1 MKGVLFSVKNIEE
14 KIEYLRKTLEYHSRK
29 YYVEDNPE
37 ISDYE
42 YDMRF
47 RELEEL
53 EEQYP
58 EFKSD
63 NSPTQRVGGMALD
76 KFEKVK
82 HDVPMGSLTDVF
94 SFEELE
100 VFYNKNGS
108 LTYSVEPKIDGLS
121 VSLVYDN
128 GQLVRGATRGDGL
141 VGENVTQ
148 NIKTI
153 KSIPLTIEYKGHLEV
168 RGEVFMPRAAFDRLN
183 EGKSEKE
190 QFANPR
196 NAAAGSLRQLD
207 SKITAQRMLDIF
219 IFNVQKSDKA
229 FERHSESLAFLASLG
244 FKVLPFTLVTDSI
257 DKIKE
262 HIEKI
267 GSMRSDLAF
276 DIDGAVI
283 KADYLNVREDLGE
296 VGGRPKWAVAYKYP
310 PEEKET
316 KLIDIVIQVG
326 RTGVL
331 TPNAVLEPVKI
342 AGSTVSRATLHN
354 INFIRERDIRI
365 GDTVVIHKAG
375 DIIPEVDRVV
385 TEKRPVSASVYEMPK
400 YCPSCNEPVF
410 HEECEADHR
419 CTNAE
424 CPAQL
429 LRNLEHFASKN
440 AMNIDGMG
448 PQLIALFYEN
458 GMLNSITDLYTLDKN
473 EIASLER
480 MGEKSAENLLN
491 SIEQSK
497 NAGLARLLYALG
509 IRQVGEVAANALAKK
524 YKDIDAFFSL
534 TRDDLTAIDD
544 IGEISADYIIDFFS
558 HSKTKEMIEKL
569 KELGV
574 VTVYEAE
581 EQKGDVLSGATFV
594 LTGKLPTMSRD
605 EAGALIESYGGKV
618 SSSVSKKTDYVLAG
632 NDAGSKLTK
641 AQALGIKIIDEQQLK
656 EMLGI

>member
-1 MKGVLFSVKNIEE
+1 MNNIAER
-14 KIEYLRKTLEYHSRK
+14 IEYLSKTLEYHSRK
-29 YYVEDNPE
+29 YYVEDSPE

-42 YDMRF
+42 YDMLF
-47 RELEEL
+47 RELEVL

-58 EFKSD
+58 EYKSP
-63 NSPTQRVGGMALD
+63 NSPTMRVGGQALD

-100 VFYNKNGS
+100 AFCIKNHK

-121 VSLVYDN
+121 VSLVYDG

-148 NIKTI
+148 NLKTI
-153 KSIPLTIEYKGHLEV
+153 KSIPLTIDYKEHLEV
-168 RGEVFMPRAAFDRLN
+168 RGEVFMPRESFEKLN
-183 EGKSEKE
+183 EGKAEKDR
-190 QFANPR
+190 FANPR

-219 IFNVQKSDKA
+219 VFNVQKCDKT
-229 FERHSESLAFLASLG
+229 FQRHSESLDFLKTLG
-244 FKVLPFTLVTDSI
+244 FKVLPFTLVTDNVNEI
-257 DKIKE
+257 ED
-262 HIEKI
+262 HIRKI
-267 GSMRSDLAF
+267 GDMRPQLSF

-283 KADYLNVREDLGE
+283 KADYLNAREELGE

-316 KLIDIVIQVG
+316 KLIDIAIQVG

-354 INFIRERDIRI
+354 LNFIRERDIRI

-385 TEKRPVSASVYEMPK
+385 LSKRPDNAVVYEMPDR
-400 YCPSCNEPVF
+400 CPACNEFVF
-410 HEECEADHR
+410 HEEGEADHR
-419 CTNAE
+419 CTNAD

-429 LRNLEHFASKN
+429 LRNIEHFASKS

-448 PQLIALFYEN
+448 PQLIVLFYEN
-458 GMLNSITDLYTLDKN
+458 GMIKSITDLYTLKKE

-480 MGEKSAENLLN
+480 MGEKSADNLIR
-491 SIEQSK
+491 SIEASK

-509 IRQVGEVAANALAKK
+509 IRQVGEVAALALAKRFK
-524 YKDIDAFFSL
+524 TIDAFFNIKKE
-534 TRDDLTAIDD
+534 DLISIDD
-544 IGEISADYIIDFFS
+544 IGDVSADYIIDFFS
-558 HSKTKEMIEKL
+558 HEKTKDMIERL
-569 KELGV
+569 KSFGV
-574 VTVYEAE
+574 VTEYEAE
-581 EQKGDVLSGATFV
+581 EQKGDVLNGSTFV

-632 NDAGSKLTK
+632 DDAGSKLTK

-656 EMLGI
+656 QMLGL